1 MKADIKY
8 TVKYHSLP
16 TKKIGTIVFSF
27 GAVII
32 FLLDLIWTPFKSLTP
47 ELQALTVLYI
57 MPKLY
62 WDFHAIAFLSMALGG
77 CMWLFRWRKGKLEV
91 TDEKLIIKGSYDV
104 SIWLKNMWEID
115 FQANWKVRLDSNVD
129 AVEIKFNTEKEF
141 KDFSEILIRLVGQV
155 ESIKL
160 KTTI

>member
-16 TKKIGTIVFSF
+16 SKKIGTIVFSF
-27 GAVII
+27 GVII
-32 FLLDLIWTPFKSLTP
+32 IVLLDLIWAPFKSLTP
-47 ELQALTVLYI
+47 ELQALTMFYI

-62 WDFHAIAFLSMALGG
+62 WDFHAIAFLSMTLGG
-77 CMWLFRWRKGKLEV
+77 CIWLFKWRTGKLEV

-115 FQANWKVRLDSNVD
+115 FRANWNVRLDSNVD
-129 AVEIKFNTEKEF
+129 AVEIKFKTEKEF
-141 KDFSEILIRLVGQV
+141 KDFSDALIRLMGQL
-155 ESIKL
+155 ENIKL
-160 KTTI
+160 KDAI